1 MMRSFQVT
9 LTSNAVSYNLLTLL
23 LATVGAV
30 PTDGYFPN
38 PCTVL
43 DIVVNGAGTFT
54 ITDSLDYGI
63 TGQIGFH
70 REAKGNRIDLSQWKV
85 QGDTDAMTLGVSVEG
100 T

>member
-9 LTSNAVSYNLLTLL
+9 LASNAVSYNLLALL

-43 DIVVNGAGTFT
+43 DITTNSGTIS
-54 ITDSLDYGI
+54 ITDKLGYGPS
-63 TGQIGFH
+63 GQTSFH
-70 REAKGNRIDLSQWKV
+70 RDSSGNRIDLSQYYV
-85 QGDTDAMTLGVSVEG
+85 QGDTNGMTIGVSVEG

>member
-9 LTSNAVSYNLLTLL
+9 LASNAVSYNLLALL

-43 DIVVNGAGTFT
+43 DIKVNSGTMS
-54 ITDSLDYGI
+54 ITDKLGYGLS
-63 TGQIGFH
+63 GQTSFNRNAG
-70 REAKGNRIDLSQWKV
+70 GNRIDLSQYYIK
-85 QGDTDAMTLGVSVEG
+85 GDTNGMTLGVSVEG